1 MLHTAA
7 TAVGDAN
14 GSLLKAAQESCDVVW
29 ERGLILKGAGLCHG
43 VCGNAYAF
51 LSLRQF
57 PGADGADGAEALAR
71 ARCFAQLLKHPALLE
86 ATASAEDPQREAQGV
101 PDSPRSLMEGE
112 AGVVCFLLDAAAP
125 ERREA

>member
-1 MLHTAA
+1 MHWCHGAASLPSLLGTAA
-7 TAVGDAN
+7 GVVGDAD

-57 PGADGADGAEALAR
+57 PGAELGEDLGRRLGEYR
-71 ARCFAQLLKHPALLE
+71 GEKHRQM
-86 ATASAEDPQREAQGV
+86 SAGFTEVDKNG
-101 PDSPRSLMEGE
+101 
-112 AGVVCFLLDAAAP
+112 
-125 ERREA
+125 